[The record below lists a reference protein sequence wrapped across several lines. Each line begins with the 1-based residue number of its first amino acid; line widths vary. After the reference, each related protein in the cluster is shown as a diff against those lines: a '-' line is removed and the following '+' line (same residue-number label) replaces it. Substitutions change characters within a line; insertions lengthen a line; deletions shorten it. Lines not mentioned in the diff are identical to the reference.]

1 MRTISVR
8 IFFVEEILYMK
19 LNEFKRSPESEKPH
33 YLLFGHPVEHSW
45 SPLMH
50 NKALQYYEME
60 ATYHA
65 VDLQNSELAELAAF
79 LNKDTFLG
87 ANITIPYKQ
96 VIADYVDHIDQ
107 KADKIGAI
115 NTIVKNNYSIE
126 GYNTDYE
133 GFLSPLKDSENDL
146 IGSNAIIFGTGGA
159 SKAIVVA
166 LVEMGIEE
174 LFLVSRT
181 PGRISSFGDF
191 EQVKIISYHE
201 WTSVVDEALL
211 IVNATPLG
219 MHPNIDRSPVRDS
232 EIQFLEGRICY
243 DIVYNPTETKFLKQ
257 AKQTETTTISGLEM
271 LIQQGSRSFE
281 LWTGHSFPTE
291 IIRST
296 LDERLNN

>member
-1 MRTISVR
+1 MN
-8 IFFVEEILYMK
+8 LK
-19 LNEFKRSPESEKPH
+19 EFKRSPESEKPH

-50 NKALQYYEME
+50 NRALQYHEMD
-60 ATYHA
+60 ATYYA
-65 VDLQNSELAELAAF
+65 VDLESSELTELAAF

-107 KADKIGAI
+107 EARKIGAI
-115 NTIVKNNYSIE
+115 NTIVKNDYSVE

-133 GFLSPLKDSENDL
+133 GFLSPLKDFEDGLS
-146 IGSNAIIFGTGGA
+146 GSNAIIFGTGGA

-166 LVEMGIEE
+166 LLKIGIEE
-174 LFLVSRT
+174 IFLVSRT
-181 PGRISSFGDF
+181 PGKISSFKDF
-191 EQVKIISYHE
+191 ERVKIISYHE
-201 WTSVVDEALL
+201 WTSLVDEVLL

-219 MHPNIDRSPVRDS
+219 MHPNTDESPVRDS

-243 DIVYNPTETKFLKQ
+243 DIVYNPIETKFLRQ
-257 AKQTETTTISGLEM
+257 AEQTETTTISGLEM